1 MKRTIL
7 LPLLFTLVAC
17 TAMAQVVIG
26 GSEYQVDTLFRRQLG
41 PGIMNTIIR
50 IPGYPLN
57 VYLLEA
63 DMDNPYNRIETMQGQ
78 GIVGKTELLT
88 TAAQRYSTRSK
99 RVLAGCNANFW
110 CVSGQGTSSIYM
122 LGSPYGA
129 VVRNDT
135 IYTNTNNANDTWDG
149 GPSKTAGTAIDH
161 DKNLIFGHFTWAAQL
176 ASPKLDNPLAI
187 NKVNRR
193 NRNNE
198 MCLWNEAFGRTRQF
212 ETNWVSADETGNNHT
227 DNYYLAL
234 AEGSSW
240 QVSKPMTFV
249 IVNIVNDADRQTLGN
264 YEVCLTATGS
274 FKEAMAVHTVGDTIT
289 ITQGWTTNE
298 PESEHITPW
307 IENMVEGNAP
317 VMHLGELTGRNTD
330 EAYNSQVYSRTG
342 YGCSAD
348 GRKLYMI
355 VIDKSTHPQY
365 GLSAGCSTTVM
376 CEILKSLY
384 PDVSE
389 VVNYD
394 AGGSAEMLASGTIIN
409 KTTEGSPRAVSNGWL
424 LESIA
429 PIDNE
434 VATIRFAE
442 HKVQLPIY
450 ASATPQVLAYNQYG
464 DLINDDLKGFTL
476 TCDEAIGTT
485 SGETITAGGN
495 ALTGTLTATYN
506 GITATVPIV
515 TLAAQPA
522 IAVSPMMLVDNREWD
537 VDVTATVAGKT
548 YFYDATQLGWSI
560 DDPTVATI
568 NNGKIKGLKNGST
581 RISCQIGELLD
592 TDSVTVEISN
602 APYFFQQWTEGW
614 TLSGS
619 GAKELVLDANG
630 NVTFTYTSSRA
641 PYVRML
647 TDRFFY
653 SLPDTIG
660 LTFNSTLPIEYVQV
674 DVRNNQFTSI
684 NYQKFENGGNGFEPG
699 NDYTLYID
707 MDQLGGADQLATFP
721 IRLREIR
728 FVPDKAAATA
738 GAHAIHIKAFYA
750 HYPVEQTIAQGD
762 VNGDGRVNVSDVSA
776 LINMIL
782 GITPMNETL
791 ADVNGD
797 GRVNV
802 SDVSALINI
811 ILGIS

>member
-1 MKRTIL
+1 M
-7 LPLLFTLVAC
+7 
-17 TAMAQVVIG
+17 
-26 GSEYQVDTLFRRQLG
+26 RQLG
-41 PGIMNTIIR
+41 PGITNTIIR
-50 IPGYPLN
+50 IPDYPLN

-63 DMDNPYNRIETMQGQ
+63 DMNNPYNRIETMQGQ
-78 GIVGKTELLT
+78 GTVGKTELLT
-88 TAAQRYSTRSK
+88 TAAQRYSTPSK

-110 CVSGQGTSSIYM
+110 CVSGQGSSSIYM

-135 IYTNTNNANDTWDG
+135 IYTNTNNVNDTWDG
-149 GPSKTAGTAIDH
+149 GPERTAGTAIDH

-176 ASPKLDNPLAI
+176 TSSKLDNTLAI

-198 MCLWNEAFGRTRQF
+198 MCLWNEAFDRTRQF
-212 ETNWVSADETGNNHT
+212 ETNWISADETGNNHT

-234 AEGSSW
+234 TEGCSW

-249 IVNIVNDADRQTLGN
+249 IVSIVRDADRQTLGD
-264 YEVCLTATGS
+264 YKACLTATGS
-274 FKEAMAVHTVGDTIT
+274 FKDAMAVHNVGDTIT

-330 EAYNSQVYSRTG
+330 ETYNSQVYSRTA

-365 GLSAGCSTTVM
+365 GQSAGCSTTVM

-394 AGGSAEMLASGTIIN
+394 AGGSAQMLASGTIIN
-409 KTTEGSPRAVSNGWL
+409 KTTESSPRAVSNGWL

-429 PIDNE
+429 PIDSV
-434 VATIRFAE
+434 VAMIRFAE

-476 TCDEAIGTT
+476 TCDESIGTT

-495 ALTGTLTATYN
+495 ALTGILTATYN

-522 IAVSPMMLVDNREWD
+522 IAVSPMMLVDNREWK
-537 VDVTATVAGKT
+537 VDVTATVGGKT
-548 YFYDATQLGWSI
+548 YFYDAAQLGWSV
-560 DDPTVATI
+560 DDPTVAIITG
-568 NNGKIKGLKNGST
+568 GKIKGLKNGNT
-581 RISCQIGELLD
+581 QVSCLIGEFLD
-592 TDSVTVEISN
+592 TDSVTVEISST
-602 APYFFQQWTEGW
+602 PYIFQDWTEGW

-619 GAKELVLDANG
+619 GAKELALDADG
-630 NVTFTYTSSRA
+630 NITFTYNNTRA
-641 PYVRML
+641 PYVKLL
-647 TDRFFY
+647 TNRTFY

-684 NYQKFENGGNGFEPG
+684 NYQKFENGGAGFEPG
-699 NDYTLYID
+699 NDYTLRID
-707 MDQLGGADQLATFP
+707 LEQLGGAHNLATFP
-721 IRLREIR
+721 IALREIR
-728 FVPDKAAATA
+728 FVPDKTTATA
-738 GAHAIHIKAFYA
+738 GDHAIHIKAFYA
-750 HYPVEQTIAQGD
+750 HYPVEPALIKGD
-762 VNGDGRVNVSDVSA
+762 VNGDGKVNVTDVTTLVNMILGVIPKDMARGDINGDDKLNVSDV
-776 LINMIL
+776 
-782 GITPMNETL
+782 T
-791 ADVNGD
+791 
-797 GRVNV
+797 
-802 SDVSALINI
+802 ALINI

>member
-1 MKRTIL
+1 MKRFIL
-7 LPLLFTLVAC
+7 AQMLIALTA
-17 TAMAQVVIG
+17 TAAMAQVVIG
-26 GSEYQVDTLFRRQLG
+26 GSEYQVDTLFMRQLG
-41 PGIMNTIIR
+41 PGINNTIIR

-63 DMDNPYNRIETMQGQ
+63 DMNNPYNRIETMQGQ
-78 GIVGKTELLT
+78 GTVGKTELLT
-88 TAAQRYSTRSK
+88 NAAQRYSTPSK

-149 GPSKTAGTAIDH
+149 GPERTAGTAIDH

-176 ASPKLDNPLAI
+176 TSSKLESPLAI

-212 ETNWVSADETGNNHT
+212 ETNWISADETGNNHT
-227 DNYYLAL
+227 DNYYLEL

-249 IVNIVNDADRQTLGN
+249 IVKIVNDADRQTLGN
-264 YEVCLTATGS
+264 YGACLTATGS
-274 FKEAMAVHTVGDTIT
+274 FKEAMAAHAVGDTIT

-298 PESEHITPW
+298 PEIEHFTPW

-317 VMHLGELTGRNTD
+317 VMHLGELTERNTN
-330 EAYNSQVYSRTG
+330 ETYNSQVYSRTG

-348 GRKLYMI
+348 GKKLYMI

-376 CEILKSLY
+376 CQILKSLY

-389 VVNYD
+389 VVNFD
-394 AGGSAEMLASGTIIN
+394 AGGSAEMLASGRIIN
-409 KTTEGSPRAVSNGWL
+409 MTTESTPRAVSNGWL
-424 LESIA
+424 LESVA
-429 PIDNE
+429 PADDEISM
-434 VATIRFAE
+434 IRFAE
-442 HKVQLPIY
+442 HKVTLPIY
-450 ASATPQVLAYNQYG
+450 ASATPQLLAYNQYG

-495 ALTGTLTATYN
+495 ATTGILTAFYN
-506 GITATVPIV
+506 GITATVPIE

-522 IAVSPMMLVDNREWD
+522 IEVSPMILVDNREWD
-537 VDVTATVAGKT
+537 VDVTATVNGNT
-548 YFYDATQLGWSI
+548 YFYDAAQLGWSV
-560 DDPTVATI
+560 DDPSIASLTD
-568 NNGKIKGLKNGST
+568 GKIKGLKNGAT
-581 RISCQIGELLD
+581 QISCQIGEFLD

-602 APYFFQQWTEGW
+602 NPYLLQDWTEGW

-619 GAKELVLDANG
+619 GAKEIELDANG

-641 PYVRML
+641 PYVRL
-647 TDRFFY
+647 STDRTFY

-660 LTFNSTLPIEYVQV
+660 ITFNSTIPIEYLQI
-674 DVRNNQFTSI
+674 DARSPQFTSY
-684 NYQKFENGGNGFEPG
+684 NYQKFTNGGNGFEPG
-699 NDYTLYID
+699 KDYTLRLD
-707 MDQLGGADQLATFP
+707 LEQLGGADRLATFP

-728 FVPDKAAATA
+728 FVPDKTTATT
-738 GAHAIHIKAFYA
+738 GEHAIHIKAFYT
-750 HYPVEQTIAQGD
+750 HYPVEETIIQGD

-782 GITPMNETL
+782 GLETMNQTR
-791 ADVNGD
+791 ADVNSD

-802 SDVSALINI
+802 SDVTALINI
-811 ILGIS
+811 ILGIN

>member
-1 MKRTIL
+1 MKRIISIQL
-7 LPLLFTLVAC
+7 LLMVAV

-26 GSEYQVDTLFRRQLG
+26 GNEYQVDTLFRRQLG

-63 DMDNPYNRIETMQGQ
+63 DMNNPYNRIETMQGQ
-78 GIVGKTELLT
+78 GTVGKTELLT
-88 TAAQRYSTRSK
+88 TAAKRYSTPSK

-110 CVSGQGTSSIYM
+110 CVSGQGASSNYM

-149 GPSKTAGTAIDH
+149 GPERTAGTAIDH
-161 DKNLIFGHFTWAAQL
+161 DKNLIFGHFTWAAEL
-176 ASPKLDNPLAI
+176 TSSKLTSPLAI

-212 ETNWVSADETGNNHT
+212 ETNWISADETGNNHT
-227 DNYYLAL
+227 DNYYLEL

-249 IVNIVNDADRQTLGN
+249 IVNIVNDADRQTLGD
-264 YEVCLTATGS
+264 YEACLTATGS
-274 FKEAMAVHTVGDTIT
+274 FKEAMSAHAVGDTIT

-317 VMHLGELTGRNTD
+317 VMHLGELTERNTN
-330 EAYNSQVYSRTG
+330 ESYNSQVYSRTG

-348 GRKLYMI
+348 GKKLYMI
-355 VIDKSTHPQY
+355 VIDKSTHPRY
-365 GLSAGCSTTVM
+365 GSSTGCSTTVM

-389 VVNYD
+389 VVNFD
-394 AGGSAEMLASGTIIN
+394 AGGSAEMLASGSIIN
-409 KTTEGSPRAVSNGWL
+409 MTTESSPRAVSNGWL

-429 PIDNE
+429 PADNE
-434 VATIRFAE
+434 ISMICFAE
-442 HKVQLPIY
+442 HKVTLPIY
-450 ASATPQVLAYNQYG
+450 ASATPQLLAYNQYG
-464 DLINDDLKGFTL
+464 DLINDNLKGFTL
-476 TCDEAIGTT
+476 TCDEAIGTA

-495 ALTGTLTATYN
+495 AMNGILTATYN
-506 GITATVPIV
+506 GISATVPIV

-522 IAVSPMMLVDNREWD
+522 IKVSPMILVDNREWD
-537 VDVTATVAGKT
+537 VDVSATVNGNT
-548 YFYDATQLGWSI
+548 YFYDAAQLGWSV
-560 DDPTVATI
+560 DDPTIATL
-568 NNGKIKGLKNGST
+568 NNGKIKGLKNGKT
-581 RISCQIGELLD
+581 QISCQIGDFLD

-602 APYFFQQWTEGW
+602 SPYILQDWTQGW
-614 TLSGS
+614 TLTGS
-619 GAKELVLDANG
+619 GAKELELDFYG
-630 NVTFTYTSSRA
+630 NVTFVYSSTRA
-641 PYVRML
+641 PFVKL
-647 TDRFFY
+647 STDRYFY

-660 LTFNSTLPIEYVQV
+660 ITFNSTIPIEYIQI
-674 DVRNNQFTSI
+674 DARSPQFTSY
-684 NYQKFENGGNGFEPG
+684 NFQKFENGGNGFETDK
-699 NDYTLYID
+699 DYTLCLD
-707 MDQLGGADQLATFP
+707 LEQLGGNRLATFP

-728 FVPDKAAATA
+728 FVPDKTTATT
-738 GAHAIHIKAFYA
+738 GEHAIHIKALYS
-750 HYPVEQTIAQGD
+750 HYPVEQTIIQGD

-782 GITPMNETL
+782 GLETMNQSH

-797 GRVNV
+797 NRVNV
-802 SDVSALINI
+802 SDVTALINL
-811 ILGIS
+811 ILGLS